1 MVSIKE
7 KDRVQ
12 YNCLS
17 LNWIFVLSLVFI
29 NIFGAYPS
37 TIPLMLPFI
46 GVKALTLCSLIFYL
60 VILLRIK
67 KVAPLPV
74 LFSQLIIIQIIS
86 WSVFWLLHK
95 DGVYLTRI
103 IYSINAYLALLCLNQ
118 FKGGI
123 FRFTKCFDSLM
134 LIMAILGTVAFAL
147 VLFDL
152 LRPIL
157 IYENVDGREG
167 YFYGLT
173 CTNAKFMSIIRYSG
187 IFDEP
192 GAMAGWGVYALI
204 LNRFVSNNRKIENLL
219 IFFLLFTFSMAYY
232 IQLIIFFLFFKLKNI
247 KQIII
252 GILCV
257 IVVML
262 FIVTTKDTDIDIYKI
277 TIERF
282 ETDNSGKLNG
292 DNRSNLAVKAKKY
305 FKNSPIIGNGPTYIQ
320 EIDYMGD
327 NPYESL
333 ASDGIIGSL
342 IMYLPLLIVCFPF
355 NKNVFGAIVVLSIGY
370 LQRPFHCHL
379 IHFMLMYTF
388 VLSIIFYRRHIKIN
402 GKKISE
408 NHSNY
413 CVV

>member
-1 MVSIKE
+1 
-7 KDRVQ
+7 
-12 YNCLS
+12 
-17 LNWIFVLSLVFI
+17 
-29 NIFGAYPS
+29 
-37 TIPLMLPFI
+37 
-46 GVKALTLCSLIFYL
+46 
-60 VILLRIK
+60 
-67 KVAPLPV
+67 
-74 LFSQLIIIQIIS
+74 
-86 WSVFWLLHK
+86 
-95 DGVYLTRI
+95 
-103 IYSINAYLALLCLNQ
+103 
-118 FKGGI
+118 
-123 FRFTKCFDSLM
+123 
-134 LIMAILGTVAFAL
+134 
-147 VLFDL
+147 
-152 LRPIL
+152 
-157 IYENVDGREG
+157 
-167 YFYGLT
+167 
-173 CTNAKFMSIIRYSG
+173 
-187 IFDEP
+187 
-192 GAMAGWGVYALI
+192 
-204 LNRFVSNNRKIENLL
+204 
-219 IFFLLFTFSMAYY
+219 
-232 IQLIIFFLFFKLKNI
+232 
-247 KQIII
+247 
-252 GILCV
+252 
-257 IVVML
+257 ML